1 MYGWAGTLLRIDL
14 SGGSARRE
22 NTDERLRR
30 DFLGGR
36 GVNSKLLFDGTGPDT
51 RPLGP
56 ENLLIFGTGPLAGT
70 LAPSCPRCTVT
81 AKSPLTGILGDA
93 NFGGFFAPAMK
104 KAGLD
109 QIVIT
114 GRAAAPV
121 YLHITAAA
129 AEIRDASRLWGLTIP
144 EAEIRLKQELADPH
158 AQIALIGPAGEN
170 MVYTACIAHRYNVAG
185 RTGMGAVMGSKN
197 LKAVCVSGR
206 GKIDAAHPDELAR
219 VRKTWLKKISENP
232 FTKFFG
238 TFGSAG
244 PLDKEDESGLLAVKN
259 FSQAG
264 GFKGVELVSAGYL
277 RKFFTRSHACHA
289 CPVHCIQS
297 FEVTEG
303 PYAGTRG
310 TKMPEGCNS
319 SCGPSCG
326 NADPGSLFKLNNLA
340 NAYGLDILDFGLLMA
355 TAMDWYEHG
364 IINDTHTEGIP
375 LNWGNHES
383 MVAMMEKIALR
394 RGFGDVLADG
404 AVRAAETLGPQA
416 RELVSSCKGM
426 LFGGVDPRV
435 IRGSALCYAT
445 ATRGADHLRGGILIE
460 LPGPGGKSALT
471 PEEALATYGTT
482 DVLDPGS
489 YNKAPGAVHN
499 QDMYTI
505 ADCLEVC
512 KFITAHNSFGITMDD
527 MAAMLHAVTG
537 VRLDRAAMHRTAQRV
552 FTLERAYIVRE
563 GITPADDV
571 LQGKWVKDAVRGGR
585 YDGRTIEPDKWQVM
599 LKDYYRARGWDAETG
614 IPTRQTLE
622 ALGLSDVADDLRRRG
637 FGLDR
642 AV

>member
-1 MYGWAGTLLRIDL
+1 MYGWTGTLLRVDL
-14 SGGSARRE
+14 SSGQISRE
-22 NTDERLRR
+22 QTDETLRR
-30 DFLGGR
+30 NFLGGR
-36 GVNSKLLFDGTGPDT
+36 GVNSRLLYDQTGPHTGALEPD
-51 RPLGP
+51 
-56 ENLLIFGTGPLAGT
+56 NVVIFGSGALAGT

-104 KAGLD
+104 KAGFD
-109 QIVIT
+109 HIVIT

-121 YLHITAAA
+121 YLHVTAGAI
-129 AEIRDASRLWGLTIP
+129 EIRDAAHLWGLTIP
-144 EAEIRLKQELADPH
+144 EAEARLKADLADPH

-170 MVYTACIAHRYNVAG
+170 MVYTACVSHRYNVAG

-206 GKIDAAHPDELAR
+206 GKITVAHPEDFER
-219 VRKTWLKKISENP
+219 ERKKWLQKTRENP
-232 FTKFFG
+232 FTKYFG

-264 GFKGVELVSAGYL
+264 GFKGVEQVSAGYL

-303 PYAGTRG
+303 EYAGTRG

-319 SCGPSCG
+319 ACGPSCG
-326 NADPGSLFKLNNLA
+326 NADAGSLFKLNNMA

-364 IINDTHTEGIP
+364 IITDEHTGGIQ
-375 LNWGNHES
+375 LTWGNHH
-383 MVAMMEKIALR
+383 AMAAMLENIAFR
-394 RGFGDVLADG
+394 RGFGALLADG
-404 AVRAAETLGPQA
+404 AVKAAEQLGPGA

-426 LFGGVDPRV
+426 IFGGVDPRV

-445 ATRGADHLRGGILIE
+445 ATRGGDHLRGGILIE
-460 LPGPGGKSALT
+460 LPGPGGRPALP
-471 PEEALATYGTT
+471 PEEALEKYGTL
-482 DVLDPGS
+482 DVLDPAS
-489 YNKAPGAVHN
+489 YNKSSAAVYN

-512 KFITAHNSFGITMDD
+512 KFITSHNSFGISMDD
-527 MAAMLHAVTG
+527 MAAMLYAVTG
-537 VRLDRAAMHRTAQRV
+537 VSLSHADMLRTAQRV
-552 FTLERAYIVRE
+552 FTLERAYIIRE
-563 GITPADDV
+563 GITRSDDV
-571 LQGKWVKDAVRGGR
+571 LQGKWVTDAVKGGP
-585 YDGRTIEPDKWQVM
+585 YNGRTIDPDKWQDM
-599 LKDYYRARGWDAETG
+599 LAQYYRARGWDAETG
-614 IPTRQTLE
+614 IPARATL
-622 ALGLSDVADDLRRRG
+622 AMLGLTDVADDLRQRG
-637 FGLDR
+637 F
-642 AV
+642 

>member
-1 MYGWAGTLLRIDL
+1 MYGWTGTLLKVDL
-14 SGGSARRE
+14 SSGAVCRE
-22 NTDERLRR
+22 PLDESLRR
-30 DFLGGR
+30 NFLGGR
-36 GVNSKLLFDGTGPDT
+36 GINSKLLYNLTGPAT
-51 RPLGP
+51 RPLDP
-56 ENLLIFGTGPLAGT
+56 DAVLIFGSGPLAGT

-104 KAGLD
+104 KAGFD
-109 QIVIT
+109 HMIIQ

-121 YLHITAAA
+121 YLHITEEAVTL
-129 AEIRDASRLWGLTIP
+129 RDASHLWGKTIP
-144 EAEIRLKQELADPH
+144 DAEAILKEELADPQ

-170 MVYTACIAHRYNVAG
+170 LVYTACVSHRYNVAG

-206 GKIDAAHPDELAR
+206 SKIAIAHPEAFAR
-219 VRKTWLKKISENP
+219 ERKNWLKKISENP

-264 GFKGVELVSAGYL
+264 GFKGVELVSAGNL
-277 RKFFTRSHACHA
+277 KKFFTRSHACHA

-319 SCGPSCG
+319 ACGPSCG
-326 NADPGSLFKLNNLA
+326 NADPGSLFKINNLA

-364 IINDTHTEGIP
+364 IITDAHTDSIP

-383 MVAMMEKIALR
+383 MVAMMERIAFR
-394 RGFGDVLADG
+394 RGFGNVLADG
-404 AVRAAETLGPQA
+404 AVKAAEQLGPGA
-416 RELVSSCKGM
+416 SELVSSCKGM
-426 LFGGVDPRV
+426 IFGGVDPRV

-445 ATRGADHLRGGILIE
+445 GTRGGDHLRGGILIE
-460 LPGPGGKSALT
+460 LPGPGGQSALT
-471 PEEALATYGTT
+471 TQEALDTYGTT

-489 YNKAPGAVHN
+489 YNKSSAAVHN

-527 MAAMLHAVTG
+527 MASMLHAVTG
-537 VRLDRAAMHRTAQRV
+537 LNLDRTEMKLVAQRV
-552 FTLERAYIVRE
+552 FTLERAYIMRE
-563 GITPADDV
+563 GITRADDA
-571 LQGKWVKDAVRGGR
+571 LQGKWVKEAVKGGR
-585 YDGRTIEPDKWQVM
+585 YDGRTIDPEKWQSM
-599 LKDYYRARGWDAETG
+599 LEDYYRARGWDPSTG
-614 IPTRQTLE
+614 IPTQETL
-622 ALGLSDVADDLRRRG
+622 AMLGLDDVADDVRQRG
-637 FGLDR
+637 FEIP
-642 AV
+642 